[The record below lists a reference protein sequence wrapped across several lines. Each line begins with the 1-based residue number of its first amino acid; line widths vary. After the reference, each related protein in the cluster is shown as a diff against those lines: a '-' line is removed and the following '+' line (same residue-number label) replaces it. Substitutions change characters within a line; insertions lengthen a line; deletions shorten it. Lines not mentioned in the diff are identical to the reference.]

1 MGGMSRAL
9 PLILVGLGT
18 IYLAMPTPAPAAE
31 YVLLSRGVAATERAR
46 QLYAASWLAPGRPTP
61 PPPAWMRPDF
71 DDTAW
76 AALPVS
82 PSSGRASSAPAATG
96 SLWLTASPPSAVP
109 PPLPDGGI
117 ILAEESPDGGSRTGP
132 PREPVATPDAG
143 TPTDGGVRDGG
154 GPPPPPPA
162 CAGTLYLRRRFAVN
176 PAELSRV
183 SMVTLRIRYS
193 DGFVAYLNGTEVA
206 RRRLP
211 EAALSLPTTLAAERG
226 TVEPESHYLSLSP
239 GLLQPEGNLLALEI
253 HPRAVERC
261 PRAEMELLGSD
272 GPRVIHGPYIERLLD
287 GALDLTVETDTPTQM
302 EVSYGKG
309 DVRRSRDHRVAD
321 EPGAQPQTLH
331 RVHLTGMRPGG
342 VYHYQVSLHA
352 PGAATPP
359 IQLPVVPFHTPPPA
373 GRPLRFVVYGDS
385 RSGHAVHA
393 QVVQA
398 IVDEDP
404 DLVLNIGDI
413 VERGTED
420 SDWDRFFAVAAPLLQ
435 KIPVY
440 IAPGNHEYARR
451 GQGAQRLFQLWNR
464 QFPPQ
469 KQAPSIA
476 PTQVMASPRPV
487 VESSGESGARGYYSF
502 DIAGVHFIALDSNQ
516 VRASEQLRWVEAD
529 LDRAVSRRARAIII
543 WMHDGP
549 YSRGFH
555 GDNSTLIR
563 DYVPVFERHR
573 VTMVFSGHD
582 HDFERGRRGRL
593 DYIVSGGGGAELRP
607 LKCDV
612 PGRRKCKHPPLAFYN
627 EHNYVSVEVLPGA
640 LRLCAKRPDGTPLED
655 CQLVRR

>member
-9 PLILVGLGT
+9 PRSLVALGAICFT
-18 IYLAMPTPAPAAE
+18 MLALPRSASAAE
-31 YVLLSRGVAATERAR
+31 YVLLGRGVAATERAR
-46 QLYAASWLAPGRPTP
+46 QLYAASWLASGRPGAP
-61 PPPAWMRPDF
+61 PPTWMRPDF
-71 DDTAW
+71 DDTSW
-76 AALPVS
+76 PVLPVS
-82 PSSGRASSAPAATG
+82 PSSGHASSAPPGTG
-96 SLWLTASPPSAVP
+96 SLWLTASPPSPVP

-117 ILAEESPDGGSRTGP
+117 ILAEEAIPDGGSRG
-132 PREPVATPDAG
+132 RDAG
-143 TPTDGGVRDGG
+143 TPPDLGAIPDGG

-193 DGFVAYLNGTEVA
+193 DGFAAYLNGTEVA

-211 EAALSLPTTLAAERG
+211 EAALSPPQTLAAERG
-226 TVEPESHYLSLSP
+226 TVEPESHYLSLPP
-239 GLLQPEGNLLALEI
+239 GLLQPEGNLLAIEI

-261 PRAEMELLGSD
+261 PRAELELLGSD

-287 GALDLTVETDTPTQM
+287 GALDLTVETDTPTQI
-302 EVSYGKG
+302 EVVYGKG
-309 DVRRSRDHRVAD
+309 DVRRGRDHRTAD
-321 EPGAQPQTLH
+321 EPGSQPQTVH

-342 VYHYQVSLHA
+342 VYHYQVNLRA

-385 RSGHAVHA
+385 RSGHPVHA

-398 IVDEDP
+398 ILDEDP

-451 GQGAQRLFQLWNR
+451 GQGAVRMFQLWNR
-464 QFPPQ
+464 QFPLQ
-469 KQAPSIA
+469 KQAPPIA
-476 PTQVMASPRPV
+476 PTQVLASPRPI
-487 VESSGESGARGYYSF
+487 VEGSEAGARGYHSF
-502 DIAGVHFIALDSNQ
+502 DVAGVHFIALDSNQ

-529 LDRAVSRRARAIII
+529 LDRAVAKRARAIII

-555 GDNSTLIR
+555 GDNGALIR
-563 DYVPVFERHR
+563 DYVPVFEKHR

-582 HDFERGRRGRL
+582 HDYERGRRGRL
-593 DYIVSGGGGAELRP
+593 DYVVCGGGGAELRP
-607 LKCDV
+607 LKCDA
-612 PGRRKCKHPPLAFYN
+612 PGKRKCKHPPLAFYN